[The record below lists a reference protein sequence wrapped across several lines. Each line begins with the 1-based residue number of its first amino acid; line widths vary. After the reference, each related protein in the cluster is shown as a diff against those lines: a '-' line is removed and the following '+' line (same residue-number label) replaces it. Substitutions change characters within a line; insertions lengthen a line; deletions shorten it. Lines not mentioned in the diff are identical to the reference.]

1 MWFIN
6 FFSTNLL
13 AAFRATRDYDASSI
27 VHTRGI
33 GLQQSISQIEASSTV
48 PSSSAPSDPIELDA
62 SQLTTHP
69 EPSSSRRRPELL
81 PRAKS
86 FRDLYLYTPSK
97 FQNIFEII
105 DALSDPRRH
114 ASDET
119 SDLSDNESSARGGLD
134 CLDSSRSPT
143 PLKLQDVS
151 LQVESDR
158 PDVFRGINFSSVSVS
173 SWPSNNKV
181 IDKSR
186 LGSDRP
192 NSFKEFH
199 SAELYKQQEQDSLAG
214 PIRFTDLKRTRP
226 EPKVDSEPQL
236 GNGERFMRY
245 LANESY
251 INNKE

>member
-1 MWFIN
+1 M
-6 FFSTNLL
+6 
-13 AAFRATRDYDASSI
+13 
-27 VHTRGI
+27 
-33 GLQQSISQIEASSTV
+33 
-48 PSSSAPSDPIELDA
+48 PSSSAPSDFIELDP

-69 EPSSSRRRPELL
+69 EPSSSRQRPELL

-86 FRDLYLYTPSK
+86 FQERFSYTPSK

-105 DALSDPRRH
+105 DALSDPHRH
-114 ASDET
+114 ANDET
-119 SDLSDNESSARGGLD
+119 SDLSDNEYSARDGLD
-134 CLDSSRSPT
+134 SLDSSRSPT
-143 PLKLQDVS
+143 PLKLHDVS

-181 IDKSR
+181 INKSR

-199 SAELYKQQEQDSLAG
+199 SGELYKQQEEDSLAG
-214 PIRFTDLKRTRP
+214 PIRFTDLKKTRP
-226 EPKVDSEPQL
+226 EPKVGSEPQL

-245 LANESY
+245 LASESY
-251 INNKE
+251 ISNKE